1 MKVTPDLPWSR
12 LKVAAG
18 EAMSAEA
25 GSRWAGENSRPYRE
39 LSGHQKHRLAS
50 KECRPY
56 PVGSAD

>member
-1 MKVTPDLPWSR
+1 M
-12 LKVAAG
+12 AAG